1 MTPLMPLGSM
11 FRDFSAG
18 SELAPQSRRRS
29 RPAASMR
36 KQVLSRPP
44 EPKASPDRQLHAMAL
59 GRAATCACQHRTYGQ
74 CKLAAMA
81 NWQSERHGL
90 LTQRASRSFHYL

>member
-44 EPKASPDRQLHAMAL
+44 EPKASPEPTIVSFMLCRS
-59 GRAATCACQHRTYGQ
+59 AARRPA
-74 CKLAAMA
+74 
-81 NWQSERHGL
+81 
-90 LTQRASRSFHYL
+90 RASAARYGVYLNF